1 MCELGLKLQKREVG
15 YCGRYSEWGG
25 SSVCLR
31 CRLDGKGGGCEASVR
46 SRHRCGAGGSG
57 CGREISFEI
66 SSLRKNLV
74 TNSIFA

>member
-31 CRLDGKGGGCEASVR
+31 CRLDGKGGAAKHLCDHGIAAGRAVR
-46 SRHRCGAGGSG
+46 GADA
-57 CGREISFEI
+57 R
-66 SSLRKNLV
+66 SLLK
-74 TNSIFA
+74 